1 MAAWSVRNTPFRPGA
16 SDLLALLREHAIP
29 TSIVSGGLDFYIHPI
44 LRNAGIDL
52 PVYSDVLRVEPP
64 NGLQLSHPYGHPTC
78 RLCGICKAQTVVG
91 RGDDGRRSVFCG
103 DGSTDK
109 YAAEV
114 ADIVFA
120 RRRLKGYCETSG
132 IPHYAF
138 EEFGPVTQQ
147 LRRWIEREEPLPPP
161 AGSDS
166 PIPPARSRAPGSRP
180 HEPAR
185 SAPRAVGSPPRGPST
200 SSIRALGRAVDDA
213 TQGFPDR
220 GPFRHRPPRVHG
232 GHGMTAPPHGGRL
245 VHRELSEADRARRDA
260 ELADLP
266 KLRPAIDDLYDV
278 QQIAVGSYSPLEGF
292 MDRATLERVLTSTRL
307 PNDLPWSM
315 PILLT
320 PPGPENAK
328 TIAALT
334 AGDDAA
340 ILDDKGRLIAMLH
353 LEEKFT
359 PDRTAWAK
367 QTYGTTEVQHP
378 NVADIQATG
387 DVALAGKVDL
397 VRRLDLPTGSDEMT
411 PSDTRALF
419 VARGW
424 NRVAAYQ
431 CRNPPHTA
439 HEYLQRLTLERQD
452 VDALLIHPVVGRLK
466 KGDYRPG
473 RDPRGVPG
481 ARQVVLPYRIA
492 STSRRSPSRCAT
504 PVRGRRSSS
513 RSCGRTSAAPRT
525 SSAGPGGG
533 RQVLRPVRAATG
545 FFDEFRDRDRRALLR
560 RGVAVPEVRLDGD
573 AEDVPAS
580 GVGPGRHEPDSDPQ
594 GAQRGRPPP
603 GGDPPSRGRRD
614 PPAAERHPGLGRTG
628 GWVAPI
634 PLLGEP
640 AQPVELAEDPLG
652 RLRRCRGPG
661 VDDDLRVLG
670 RLVRVVDPRHLVDLP
685 GPGLLVESLDVPLL
699 AQFERGA
706 DVDLDEAPDLADR
719 AFAREE
725 RYGLISA
732 TTGMTPLRARTFAT

>member
-1 MAAWSVRNTPFRPGA
+1 
-16 SDLLALLREHAIP
+16 
-29 TSIVSGGLDFYIHPI
+29 
-44 LRNAGIDL
+44 
-52 PVYSDVLRVEPP
+52 
-64 NGLQLSHPYGHPTC
+64 
-78 RLCGICKAQTVVG
+78 
-91 RGDDGRRSVFCG
+91 
-103 DGSTDK
+103 
-109 YAAEV
+109 
-114 ADIVFA
+114 
-120 RRRLKGYCETSG
+120 
-132 IPHYAF
+132 
-138 EEFGPVTQQ
+138 
-147 LRRWIEREEPLPPP
+147 
-161 AGSDS
+161 
-166 PIPPARSRAPGSRP
+166 
-180 HEPAR
+180 
-185 SAPRAVGSPPRGPST
+185 
-200 SSIRALGRAVDDA
+200 
-213 TQGFPDR
+213 
-220 GPFRHRPPRVHG
+220 
-232 GHGMTAPPHGGRL
+232 MTAPPHGGRL

-340 ILDDKGRLIAMLH
+340 ILDDKDRRIAVIH

-466 KGDYRPG
+466 KGDYRPDVILAAYRALVKSYAVPDRVHLAAFSIAMRYAGPRAALFLAIVRKNFGCSSYIVG
-473 RDPRGVPG
+473 RDQAGVG
-481 ARQVVLPYRIA
+481 KYYDPYACHRI
-492 STSRRSPSRCAT
+492 
-504 PVRGRRSSS
+504 
-513 RSCGRTSAAPRT
+513 
-525 SSAGPGGG
+525 
-533 RQVLRPVRAATG
+533 
-545 FFDEFRDRDRRALLR
+545 FDEFPIGIDALCYDEAWLCRKCGWMATQKTCPHPASDRVDTSQTRIRKALSEGAPLPAEILR
-560 RGVAVPEVRLDGD
+560 PEV
-573 AEDVPAS
+573 AEILRQPNVT
-580 GVGPGRHEPDSDPQ
+580 Q
-594 GAQRGRPPP
+594 G
-603 GGDPPSRGRRD
+603 
-614 PPAAERHPGLGRTG
+614 
-628 GWVAPI
+628 
-634 PLLGEP
+634 
-640 AQPVELAEDPLG
+640 
-652 RLRRCRGPG
+652 
-661 VDDDLRVLG
+661 
-670 RLVRVVDPRHLVDLP
+670 
-685 GPGLLVESLDVPLL
+685 
-699 AQFERGA
+699 
-706 DVDLDEAPDLADR
+706 
-719 AFAREE
+719 
-725 RYGLISA
+725 
-732 TTGMTPLRARTFAT
+732 